1 MRNLIMDFTHCHPE
15 ITWEELQDIQ
25 YIDCSDIM
33 QCSMYC
39 TPEAEDEIR
48 CRLKSCGPSGIHFLD
63 SGNYHYVTKFF
74 LEKIKFPFSL
84 ILFDYHND
92 MQIPLVHDLTSCG
105 SWAGEVLFTHP
116 YLEQLVLIGPDSR
129 TIEEIPDARRRRL
142 LCVSLQELEQH
153 KARQALKKIPEH
165 IPLYISIDKDV
176 LGKNYARTNWSQ
188 GGMSVRMLE
197 EILELLLVN
206 RDVIGADICG
216 ECPAGEALPK
226 YLEDERINSRTNK
239 ELYLFLKRF
248 IVN

>member
-1 MRNLIMDFTHCHPE
+1 
-15 ITWEELQDIQ
+15 
-25 YIDCSDIM
+25 
-33 QCSMYC
+33 MYE
-39 TPEAEDEIR
+39 TFP
-48 CRLKSCGPSGIHFLD
+48 G
-63 SGNYHYVTKFF
+63 
-74 LEKIKFPFSL
+74 KIKFPFSL

-176 LGKNYARTNWSQ
+176 LGKIMQEQTGAK
-188 GGMSVRMLE
+188 E
-197 EILELLLVN
+197 ECLS
-206 RDVIGADICG
+206 GCW
-216 ECPAGEALPK
+216 
-226 YLEDERINSRTNK
+226 
-239 ELYLFLKRF
+239 KRF
-248 IVN
+248 WNSCL